1 LVTRAWLLANAAY
14 EDFAMCDC
22 RQKFEQAAVEQ
33 YPEINGA
40 TATLQGYMLI
50 PAGRQYAECE
60 VVGTRTTA
68 KGNEVKAKATINVL
82 GSYCMFCG
90 EKYPEAA

>member
-1 LVTRAWLLANAAY
+1 
-14 EDFAMCDC
+14 MCDC
-22 RQKFEQAAVEQ
+22 RSVFEKAAAEQ
-33 YPEINGA
+33 HPEIIGA
-40 TATLQGYMLI
+40 KATLSGYMLI

-60 VVGTRTTA
+60 IVGTRTTA
-68 KGNEVKAKATINVL
+68 KGKEVTAKAKINVL